1 MAGQPTHEPSVSLN
15 KAGYWTIISGG
26 GGAYVRGVLGWPA
39 MSYPVGM

>member
-26 GGAYVRGVLGWPA
+26 GAYVRGVLGWPA